1 MAILGPALL
10 ALIFVVVQAGLW
22 FYARSLALAAANEG
36 VTAGR
41 AYQAPPG
48 AGPARARAF
57 IADHAGDS
65 LLAATVTDTGS
76 DATTV
81 RIQVSGRALS
91 VLTGIDGWTGHPVR
105 AGTTGAVHRAG
116 ATMTVAGSR
125 HGRRRPAGP

>member
-1 MAILGPALL
+1 MRRRADGGSATLEVAILGPALL
-10 ALIFVVVQAGLW
+10 ALIFSVVQAGLW

-48 AGPARARAF
+48 AGPARARTF

-65 LLAATVTDTGS
+65 LLAATVSDSGS
-76 DATTV
+76 DATMV

-91 VLTGIDGWTGHPVR
+91 VL
-105 AGTTGAVHRAG
+105 AGFSGLTVTQSAQAPRERFTIEGA
-116 ATMTVAGSR
+116 
-125 HGRRRPAGP
+125 P